1 MTEISQGNVLVSK
14 KKKAKNSLVF
24 SHGVGAVFPE
34 RKMEGDCSFQHTV
47 GICRERK
54 KKEILNFYLENT
66 ILLTP
71 DRWEY

>member
-54 KKEILNFYLENT
+54 KK
-66 ILLTP
+66 
-71 DRWEY
+71 